1 MVLLVKKI
9 VAFAAFMSILKYAPN
24 LIHLKSIK
32 IVQEKKMST
41 VISNLSPQHQFFKL
55 CEEST
60 SKQLQENV
68 KKLKEKK
75 VDFNGGTDGSY
86 KTLEGHYPEGWT
98 GLHLACYNGR
108 LDIVKYL
115 VEVLKVDVNSS
126 NVNGVSP
133 LHKAACGGSRT
144 VVKSKPGATESKGKT
159 ASRYVSILN
168 LLLKSGAEIDH
179 PDKEGSTAL
188 RWSAIMGF
196 AEGAAVLLEQGADP
210 MKANKP
216 KYKQTSLHAAA
227 RYGNSEVLEEILDKS
242 KHPVDINM
250 KDGDFKTPLHL
261 AVIHGKQN
269 CVKVLMRHSAD
280 ATIPDNDPDDDTR
293 IGTTPLGYSK
303 GNMRN
308 LLKELMSKKSDG
320 QTNESASKNKASS
333 TETKSV
339 VQKVAEN
346 EKSVENE
353 VDSEQ
358 YHEDNIEKP
367 ENSEDKKSFD
377 FFISYCHANKDLVN
391 QIDEGLSKKDPNLK
405 IWRDIR
411 ETSGG
416 QALGAEIVQG
426 IKNCRVFLAMFSSE
440 YLQSDPCMR
449 ENSLA
454 DAHRKTPRVGN
465 TWCQ

>member
-1 MVLLVKKI
+1 
-9 VAFAAFMSILKYAPN
+9 
-24 LIHLKSIK
+24 
-32 IVQEKKMST
+32 
-41 VISNLSPQHQFFKL
+41 
-55 CEEST
+55 
-60 SKQLQENV
+60 
-68 KKLKEKK
+68 
-75 VDFNGGTDGSY
+75 
-86 KTLEGHYPEGWT
+86 
-98 GLHLACYNGR
+98 
-108 LDIVKYL
+108 
-115 VEVLKVDVNSS
+115 
-126 NVNGVSP
+126 
-133 LHKAACGGSRT
+133 
-144 VVKSKPGATESKGKT
+144 
-159 ASRYVSILN
+159 
-168 LLLKSGAEIDH
+168 
-179 PDKEGSTAL
+179 
-188 RWSAIMGF
+188 
-196 AEGAAVLLEQGADP
+196 
-210 MKANKP
+210 
-216 KYKQTSLHAAA
+216 
-227 RYGNSEVLEEILDKS
+227 
-242 KHPVDINM
+242 
-250 KDGDFKTPLHL
+250 
-261 AVIHGKQN
+261 
-269 CVKVLMRHSAD
+269 MRHSAD

-454 DAHRKTPRVGN
+454 DAHRYFFLLVRPLNICIEIKSKQFKDEKMLQHFFWHAIKRLICVSYSKNGF
-465 TWCQ
+465 